1 MHFEEESS
9 YFHNAIKNNDF
20 HIVIR
25 PKTCQ
30 TQSYFSKFEI
40 GQKFSA
46 SLTFEGDLGVKK
58 WSRIFFLQTR
68 PKDILSTQH
77 TNFLGAESKTPDLAT
92 LWREKNDAV
101 TVNLGH
107 SSYGLIDSPQEE

>member
-77 TNFLGAESKTPDLAT
+77 TKFLGAEIKILTLADSK
-92 LWREKNDAV
+92 REKNDAARI
-101 TVNLGH
+101 NLGH
-107 SSYGLIDSPQEE
+107 SS